1 LPLLNSLRVDT
12 QALAWTLLVAIFT
25 AMIFGL
31 LPGLRVAGG
40 NLQEVLK
47 DAGPGAGL
55 GRKHERLRATLVVSE
70 VALACMLLI
79 SAGLL
84 FRSFL
89 KVLDVDLG
97 FQPDRAASINV
108 AYDDSAPTGE
118 ESQIK
123 RGVISSGFS
132 IAWPPVP
139 GVEAAG
145 MADYLPLG
153 PNRSWDTPVPRGKT
167 YAPGEVPEPLSMS

>member
-108 AYDDSAPTGE
+108 RLRRQRSYRRRKPNQARRHFPADSRSHGRRA
-118 ESQIK
+118 
-123 RGVISSGFS
+123 RGRSRRHGR
-132 IAWPPVP
+132 
-139 GVEAAG
+139 
-145 MADYLPLG
+145 YLPLG

-167 YAPGEVPEPLSMS
+167 YAPGEVPDHWSMS